1 MLAWGGVVIMVW
13 VSLAL
18 FPPRPAR
25 WGRRRYI
32 DMVTQWLIAPFISI
46 ITSAVPALEAQ
57 TRLMIGKKLEFW
69 ITPKKRI
76 KEN

>member
-1 MLAWGGVVIMVW
+1 
-13 VSLAL
+13 
-18 FPPRPAR
+18 
-25 WGRRRYI
+25 
-32 DMVTQWLIAPFISI
+32 MVTQWLIAPFISI